1 MEITSKP
8 YIPNKRILQDDQKSL
23 QFFFNDINTYET
35 LRKKRKAEITLKEEN
50 GKFLMNELLY
60 STSSSLIP
68 IISPR
73 HSSEWYSMNKYSKLF
88 LFVQLSHS
96 TNK

>member
-73 HSSEWYSMNKYSKLF
+73 HSSE
-88 LFVQLSHS
+88 
-96 TNK
+96 